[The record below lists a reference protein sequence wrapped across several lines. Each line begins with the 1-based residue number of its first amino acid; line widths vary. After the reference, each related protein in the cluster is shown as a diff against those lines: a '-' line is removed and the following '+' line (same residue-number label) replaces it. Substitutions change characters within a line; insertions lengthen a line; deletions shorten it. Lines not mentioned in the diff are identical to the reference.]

1 MNLIKIKN
9 KLIEKKRPLFFI
21 AEAGVNHNGSLKL
34 GKKLIDV
41 AVEAG
46 ADAVKFQNFIAD
58 EIILPK
64 GPKAK
69 YHIETTGSDKK
80 QTWMQLLKSQ
90 EISREMLSSLIDYAD
105 RKKIIFLSTP
115 YDEKSADLLE
125 EFGMSA
131 YKIASTDTNNFKLL
145 DHISKKNKP
154 IILSTAMCTED
165 EVIKSVNFLKKKK
178 VKQLAVM
185 HCTGSY
191 PTNTKDSHLNVLK
204 KYQKLFS
211 NKCLIGYSDHTE
223 NSLNPII
230 ATSMGINFYEKH
242 FTLDKKMNGPD
253 HRMSL
258 TPNELKETI
267 RLIRETEIV
276 MGNDVKKV
284 LDCEKEN
291 RKKLRKSIVT
301 NTNIKKNEKFSIK
314 NLSAKRP
321 GFGIPPTEFNK
332 IIGKRAKK
340 DIKKNTIIT
349 KAMLKK

>member
-1 MNLIKIKN
+1 MSLIKIK
-9 KLIEKKRPLFFI
+9 KKKIGKNYPVFFI

-80 QTWMQLLKSQ
+80 QSWMELLRTQ
-90 EISREMLSSLIDYAD
+90 EISREMLSSLISYAN

-115 YDEKSADLLE
+115 YDEKSSDMLE
-125 EFGMSA
+125 EFDIPA

-145 DHISKKNKP
+145 SHISKKKKP
-154 IILSTAMCTED
+154 IILSTAMCKEN
-165 EVIKSVNFLKKKK
+165 EVIKSVNYLIQKG

-191 PTNTKDSHLNVLK
+191 PTLTRDSHLNVLS
-204 KYQKLFS
+204 KYHKLFK
-211 NKCLIGYSDHTE
+211 NKCVIGYSDHTE
-223 NSLNPII
+223 NSPNPII
-230 ATSMGINFYEKH
+230 ATSMGAKLYEKH
-242 FTLDKKMNGPD
+242 FTLNKKMRGPD

-258 TPNELKETI
+258 SPKELKETI
-267 RLIRETEIV
+267 KLIRETEKI
-276 MGNDVKKV
+276 MGNKKKEV
-284 LDCEKEN
+284 LNCEKEN
-291 RKKLRKSIVT
+291 RRKLRKSIVT
-301 NTNIKKNEKFSIK
+301 IKNIKKNEKFSLS
-314 NLSAKRP
+314 NLSVKRP
-321 GFGIPPTEFNK
+321 GFGISPTEFYK
-332 IIGKRAKK
+332 VIGRKAKK
-340 DIKKNTIIT
+340 NIKKHKILN
-349 KAMLKK
+349 KKDF